1 MEMNSAAEHRSSGV
15 FHHGYRRSLER
26 SVVIMPPDLELHMAS
41 SPAQWEAHFWFM
53 KLKKKSGV
61 NRKQVIIQ
69 CQVDTRN
76 RDLDQKRLLFFFFSN
91 KEVGKWHSEWL
102 RVTLCIV
109 IWVSLCVCLPVCK
122 AWALIHTFTDVCVC
136 VCMTGITQEK
146 TSLAWGGGDG
156 GRGRR
161 WRWLGKSLSRSSGQ
175 ESSPALAVISPG
187 WKPSLWG
194 KGTLL
199 TPTSCLP
206 LVSKQGERMDAF
218 RRVHNR
224 ATMLWL
230 RYAFVDT
237 CRVCF
242 QENHRESV
250 HSSPLRR
257 VFPLLRLCKNVT
269 QAFSGRQA
277 NLSVIGLQL
286 ISIPSYLRVACS
298 RL

>member
-1 MEMNSAAEHRSSGV
+1 MSTHT
-15 FHHGYRRSLER
+15 
-26 SVVIMPPDLELHMAS
+26 
-41 SPAQWEAHFWFM
+41 HFYW
-53 KLKKKSGV
+53 
-61 NRKQVIIQ
+61 R
-69 CQVDTRN
+69 
-76 RDLDQKRLLFFFFSN
+76 
-91 KEVGKWHSEWL
+91 
-102 RVTLCIV
+102 
-109 IWVSLCVCLPVCK
+109 
-122 AWALIHTFTDVCVC
+122 VCVC

-156 GRGRR
+156 GRGPGEEVAV
-161 WRWLGKSLSRSSGQ
+161 LGKSLSRSSGQ

-218 RRVHNR
+218 RRVHNQV
-224 ATMLWL
+224 TMLWL

-242 QENHRESV
+242 QENHREIV

-286 ISIPSYLRVACS
+286 ISIPSYLWVACS